1 VRTTNL
7 NAIRAFFTNE
17 LALMSKVF
25 YDKKHISTLNA
36 TISPDV
42 NLTVLNFSSN
52 EEPNKK
58 TRDDNHALNQHR
70 AARDLRRAK
79 TKYLP

>member
-36 TISPDV
+36 TIFPDV
-42 NLTVLNFSSN
+42 NLTVLDFLAMRNQT
-52 EEPNKK
+52 KK
-58 TRDDNHALNQHR
+58 LETIIA
-70 AARDLRRAK
+70 
-79 TKYLP
+79 P